1 MSERINIPR
10 LVIAAPQ
17 GRSGKTTISVGLM
30 AALTAKGLA
39 VQAFKKGPDYIDP
52 SWLTMVTGRQCRN
65 LDSFMM
71 GREALRQS
79 FVRHA
84 RGADIGIVEGAHGIF
99 DGVDLE
105 GSGSTG
111 EVSKTIQAPVILVVD
126 TTRMTRS
133 VAAMVMG
140 FQHFD
145 REVNIAG
152 VILNKVARPRH
163 ESMLRSA
170 VEHYCGI
177 PVLGAMPKGNDFKIP
192 DRHLGL
198 IPAAENEA
206 LHKAVVAVGEAA
218 ARHLDLDRLLEVA
231 KSSPSL
237 SSAGLEKPA
246 GACPGDRGAVTTC
259 GVDKPVI
266 GVFCDRSFTFY
277 YPENLEALVE
287 AGAEVVTVDSIHHR
301 ILPDVDALYIG
312 GGFPEVF
319 AAEIEDNQSLRRA
332 VREGIEEGLPVYAEC
347 GGLMYLGRTLTWRD
361 RSYRMC
367 GALPF
372 DVVMSEKPQ
381 GHGYVVLEVT
391 GENPL
396 FNVGEVIRGHEFH
409 HSRLVNLDRGKVGT
423 AYKVNRGY
431 GIDGEMDG
439 LIYKNVLA
447 GYTHLHAVSKPQ
459 WAKNLVAQAVEYKRT
474 KWSNKEKL
482 SAGLY
487 R

>member
-1 MSERINIPR
+1 MSQFSNIPR

-30 AALTAKGLA
+30 AALTARGLK

-52 SWLTMVTGRQCRN
+52 SWLTVVTGRQCRN

-71 GREALRQS
+71 GRDALRRS
-79 FVRHA
+79 FVRHSA
-84 RGADIGIVEGAHGIF
+84 GSDISIVEGAMGIF

-111 EVSKTIQAPVILVVD
+111 EVAKAIQAPVILVVD

-145 REVNIAG
+145 RAVNIAG

-163 ESMLRSA
+163 ESMLRAA

-177 PVLGAMPKGNDFKIP
+177 PVLGAMPKGKEFNIP

-206 LHKAVVAVGEAA
+206 LHRAVTAVGEAA
-218 ARHLDLDRLLEVA
+218 ASHLDLDRLLEVA
-231 KSSPSL
+231 RSGPPLHSSGETPAAPL
-237 SSAGLEKPA
+237 CLAREAPRRPPA
-246 GACPGDRGAVTTC
+246 GDR
-259 GVDKPVI
+259 PLI
-266 GVFCDRSFTFY
+266 GIFCDRSFTFY

-287 AGAEVVTVDSIHHR
+287 AGAELVAVDSLKDPD
-301 ILPDVDALYIG
+301 LPDIDALYIG

-319 AAEIEDNQSLRRA
+319 AAEIEDNYSLRSA
-332 VREGIEEGLPVYAEC
+332 VREKIEEGLPVYAEC
-347 GGLMYLGRTLTWRD
+347 GGLMYLGRTLAWKD
-361 RSYRMC
+361 RSYKMC

-372 DVVMSEKPQ
+372 DVVMSEKPK

-391 GENPL
+391 GQNPM
-396 FNVGEVIRGHEFH
+396 FKAGEVLRGHEFH
-409 HSRLVNLDRGKVGT
+409 HSSLVNLDRSKVEV
-423 AYKVNRGY
+423 AYRVKRGY

-439 LIYKNVLA
+439 LSYKNVLA
-447 GYTHLHAVSKPQ
+447 GYTHLHAVSVTH
-459 WAKNLVAQAVEYKRT
+459 WAAGLVAGAAAYRRRKPAWRKDLLQAG
-474 KWSNKEKL
+474 S
-482 SAGLY
+482 
-487 R
+487 

>member
-1 MSERINIPR
+1 MSKLVNIPR

-17 GRSGKTTISVGLM
+17 GRSGKTTISAGLM
-30 AALTAKGLA
+30 AAFTARGLA

-52 SWLTMVTGRQCRN
+52 GWLTMVTGRQCRN

-71 GREALRQS
+71 GREALRRS
-79 FVRHA
+79 FARHA
-84 RGADIGIVEGAHGIF
+84 RDAGISIVEGAMGIF

-111 EVSKTIQAPVILVVD
+111 ELAKTIQAPVILVVD

-145 REVNIAG
+145 RELDIAG

-163 ESMLRSA
+163 ESMLRAA
-170 VEHYCGI
+170 VERYCGI

-206 LHKAVVAVGEAA
+206 LHRAVEAVGEAA
-218 ARHLDLDRLLEVA
+218 ARHLDLDGLLRVA
-231 KSSPSL
+231 GDAPPLPAAEEGPPDRIS
-237 SSAGLEKPA
+237 PA
-246 GACPGDRGAVTTC
+246 GGGPLPARAGAA
-259 GVDKPVI
+259 PVI
-266 GVFCDRSFTFY
+266 GVFRDRSFTFY

-287 AGAEVVTVDSIHHR
+287 AGAELAAVDSLNDPG
-301 ILPDVDALYIG
+301 LPEVDALYIG

-319 AAEIEDNQSLRRA
+319 AAEIEANLSLRRE
-332 VREGIEEGLPVYAEC
+332 VKQRIEEGLPVYAEC

-367 GALPF
+367 GVLPF
-372 DVVMSEKPQ
+372 DVVMSPKPQ
-381 GHGYVVLEVT
+381 GHGYVVLEVA

-396 FNVGEVIRGHEFH
+396 FPVGGVIKGHEFH
-409 HSRLVNLDRGKVGT
+409 HSRLVNLDRGKVD
-423 AYKVNRGY
+423 AAFRVRRGH
-431 GIDGEMDG
+431 GIDGEIDG
-439 LIYKNVLA
+439 LAYKNVLA
-447 GYTHLHAVSKPQ
+447 GYTHIHAVSLPG
-459 WAKNLVAQAVEYKRT
+459 WAEKLVGLAAEYRRT
-474 KWSNKEKL
+474 KGMNKKKV
-482 SAGLY
+482 SAG
-487 R
+487 

>member
-1 MSERINIPR
+1 MEQLVNIPR

-30 AALTAKGLA
+30 AALTAKGMA

-52 SWLTMVTGRQCRN
+52 SWLSMVTGRQCRN

-71 GREALRQS
+71 GREALRRS

-84 RGADIGIVEGAHGIF
+84 CNADIGIVEGAMGIF

-111 EVSKTIQAPVILVVD
+111 EVAKAIQAPVILVVD

-133 VAAMVMG
+133 VAAMVNG

-145 REVNIAG
+145 PDVKIAG

-163 ESMLRSA
+163 ENMLRSA

-198 IPAAENEA
+198 IPAAENQS
-206 LHKAVVAVGEAA
+206 LHQAVAAVGEAA
-218 ARHLDLDRLLEVA
+218 ARHLDLEKILEVA
-231 KSSPSL
+231 KSGCSLAINGEAPPSQIC
-237 SSAGLEKPA
+237 SSDQGALPA
-246 GACPGDRGAVTTC
+246 DSHG
-259 GVDKPVI
+259 PVI
-266 GVFCDRSFTFY
+266 GVFNDSSFTFY
-277 YPENLEALVE
+277 YPENLESLVE
-287 AGAEVVTVDSIHHR
+287 AGARLVTVDSINQTE
-301 ILPDVDALYIG
+301 LPEVDALYIG

-319 AAEIEDNQSLRRA
+319 ASGIERNQSLREA
-332 VREGIEEGLPVYAEC
+332 VREGIEKGLPVYAEC
-347 GGLMYLGRTLTWRD
+347 GGLMYLGRSLAWQD
-361 RSYRMC
+361 RVYRMC

-391 GENPL
+391 EDNP
-396 FNVGEVIRGHEFH
+396 FFSAGEVLKGHEFH
-409 HSRLVNLDRGKVGT
+409 HSRVVNLDRQRVGA
-423 AYKVNRGY
+423 AYRIKRGY
-431 GIDGEMDG
+431 GIDGEIDG
-439 LIYKNVLA
+439 LTYKNVLA
-447 GYTHLHAVSKPQ
+447 GYTHLHAVSQPG
-459 WAKNLVAQAVEYKRT
+459 WAQRLVEMATEYKET
-474 KWSNKEKL
+474 KNSR
-482 SAGLY
+482 SC
-487 R
+487 

>member
-1 MSERINIPR
+1 MRELIRIPR

-30 AALTAKGLA
+30 AAFVARGLA

-71 GREALRQS
+71 GREALRRS

-84 RGADIGIVEGAHGIF
+84 RDADISIVEGAMGIF

-111 EVSKTIQAPVILVVD
+111 ELAKTIQAPVVLVVD

-145 REVNIAG
+145 RDLNIAG

-163 ESMLRSA
+163 ESMLRAA

-177 PVLGAMPKGNDFKIP
+177 PVLGCMPKGNDFKIP

-198 IPAAENEA
+198 VPAAENEA
-206 LHKAVVAVGEAA
+206 LHRAVEAVGEAA
-218 ARHLDLDRLLEVA
+218 ARHLDLDGLLEVA
-231 KSSPSL
+231 RGGPPL
-237 SSAGLEKPA
+237 PAVEEGLPA
-246 GACPGDRGAVTTC
+246 GICLSGKGPAPARTG
-259 GVDKPVI
+259 DKPVI

-287 AGAEVVTVDSIHHR
+287 AGAELSAVDSINDPV
-301 ILPDVDALYIG
+301 LPDVDALYIG

-319 AAEIEDNQSLRRA
+319 AAEIEANISLRRE
-332 VREGIEEGLPVYAEC
+332 VKERIEDGLPVYAEC

-361 RSYRMC
+361 RAYRMC

-372 DVVMSEKPQ
+372 DVVMSPKPQ
-381 GHGYVVLEVT
+381 GHGYVVLEVAE
-391 GENPL
+391 ENPL
-396 FNVGEVIRGHEFH
+396 FQSGEVIRGHEFH
-409 HSRLVNLDRGKVGT
+409 HSRLVNLDRGKVGA
-423 AYKVNRGY
+423 AYRVKRGY
-431 GIDGEMDG
+431 GIDGEIDG
-439 LIYKNVLA
+439 LVYKNVLA
-447 GYTHLHAVSKPQ
+447 GYTHIHAVSQPH
-459 WAKNLVAQAVEYKRT
+459 WARNLVGLAAEYKKLKGINR
-474 KWSNKEKL
+474 EKVF
-482 SAGLY
+482 AG
-487 R
+487 

>member
-1 MSERINIPR
+1 MNKLINIPR

-30 AALTAKGLA
+30 AAFTAKGLA

-52 SWLTMVTGRQCRN
+52 SWLSMVTGRQCRN

-84 RGADIGIVEGAHGIF
+84 RSADIGIVEGAMGIF

-105 GSGSTG
+105 GSSSTG
-111 EVSKTIQAPVILVVD
+111 EVAKIIQSPVILVVD

-206 LHKAVVAVGEAA
+206 LHRAVVAVGEAA
-218 ARHLDLDRLLEVA
+218 ARHLDLDRLFEVA
-231 KSSPSL
+231 KSSPPLPSVGG
-237 SSAGLEKPA
+237 GLPT
-246 GACPGDRGAVTTC
+246 GVCPGDREFSSPRSG
-259 GVDKPVI
+259 DKPVI

-277 YPENLEALVE
+277 YPENIEALVE
-287 AGAEVVTVDSIHHR
+287 AGAELVTVDSINQR
-301 ILPDVDALYIG
+301 TLPDVDALYIG

-319 AAEIEDNQSLRRA
+319 AAEIEDNQSLRRMI
-332 VREGIEEGLPVYAEC
+332 REGIEEGLPVYAEC

-361 RSYRMC
+361 RAYRMC

-381 GHGYVVLEVT
+381 GHGYAVLEVT
-391 GENPL
+391 GESPF
-396 FNVGEVIRGHEFH
+396 FNAGKVIRGHEFH
-409 HSRLVNLDRGKVGT
+409 HSRLVNLDRGKVGV
-423 AYKVNRGY
+423 AYTVKRGY
-431 GIDGEMDG
+431 GIDGEIDG
-439 LIYKNVLA
+439 LVYKNVLA
-447 GYTHLHAVSKPQ
+447 GYTHLHAVSEPQ
-459 WAKNLVAQAVEYKRT
+459 WAKNLVAQAVEYKRK
-474 KWSNKEKL
+474 KWSNRKRL
-482 SAGLY
+482 SSGL
-487 R
+487 

>member
-1 MSERINIPR
+1 MSELINIPR

-17 GRSGKTTISVGLM
+17 GRSGKTTVSVGLM

-71 GREALRQS
+71 GGEALRRS

-84 RGADIGIVEGAHGIF
+84 RGADISIVEGAMGIF

-111 EVSKTIQAPVILVVD
+111 EVAKAIQAPVILVVD

-145 REVNIAG
+145 REVTIAG

-206 LHKAVVAVGEAA
+206 LHQAVAALGEAA
-218 ARHLDLDRLLEVA
+218 ARHLDLDRLLEAA
-231 KSSPSL
+231 KSSPL
-237 SSAGLEKPA
+237 LPSAGEGLPA
-246 GACPGDRGAVTTC
+246 GICLNDKGSAPRGS
-259 GVDKPVI
+259 GGRPVI

-277 YPENLEALVE
+277 YPENLEALVD
-287 AGAEVVTVDSIHHR
+287 AGAELVAVDSMNQGT
-301 ILPDVDALYIG
+301 LPDVDALYIG

-319 AAEIEDNQSLRRA
+319 AAEIEDNQSLRRE
-332 VREGIEEGLPVYAEC
+332 VRQGIEEGLPVYAEC

-361 RSYRMC
+361 RAYRMC

-391 GENPL
+391 EESP
-396 FNVGEVIRGHEFH
+396 FFTSGEVIRGHEFH
-409 HSRLVNLDRGKVGT
+409 HSRLVNLDRGKVGV
-423 AYKVNRGY
+423 AYKIKRGY

-439 LIYKNVLA
+439 LVYKNVLA
-447 GYTHLHAVSKPQ
+447 GYTHLHAVSGHQ
-459 WAKNLVAQAVEYKRT
+459 WAKNLVALASEYRRT
-474 KWSNKEKL
+474 KRSGKEKL
-482 SAGLY
+482 SVGL
-487 R
+487 